1 MDHWAVDNTE
11 VFDAFRVEADEAYIV
26 IQIVVLEYPSSNY
39 AVKIK
44 LHMNFVVVKNFC
56 SKATSVV
63 LNSNS
68 LAQVLRYNQLS
79 LDAMMEFKCYLNY
92 IRDAHSEYF

>member
-1 MDHWAVDNTE
+1 
-11 VFDAFRVEADEAYIV
+11 
-26 IQIVVLEYPSSNY
+26 
-39 AVKIK
+39 
-44 LHMNFVVVKNFC
+44 MNFVVVKNFC
-56 SKATSVV
+56 SKATSAV